1 MMRLFLRLTL
11 VVAATLPLTAC
22 NDVVYRAPDVVSGM
36 KADDHGADVARL
48 ERLAAAG
55 DEAARY
61 DLAQY
66 YISKGRYQD
75 AEKLGVIIDPYDQ
88 RKRTPRGDTAP

>member
-1 MMRLFLRLTL
+1 MHGSLKMMLITVGTL
-11 VVAATLPLTAC
+11 SLAAC

-66 YISKGRYQD
+66 YISKGRYDD
-75 AEKLGVIIDPYDQ
+75 AERLGVIIDPYDERRRMAEQ
-88 RKRTPRGDTAP
+88 

>member
-1 MMRLFLRLTL
+1 MNRHRYILLCLAG
-11 VVAATLPLTAC
+11 AAALPLAAC
-22 NDVVYRAPDVVSGM
+22 NNVVYRAPDVVSGM

-66 YISKGRYQD
+66 YISKGRYED
-75 AEKLGVIIDPYDQ
+75 AERLGVIIDPYDERRRMAAQ
-88 RKRTPRGDTAP
+88 

>member
-1 MMRLFLRLTL
+1 MTQRLLSVLTL
-11 VVAATLPLTAC
+11 MASALTLAAC

-66 YISKGRYQD
+66 YISKGRYDD
-75 AEKLGVIIDPYDQ
+75 AERLGVIIDPYDERRRMAEQ
-88 RKRTPRGDTAP
+88 